1 MKRGIVIIISFLTV
15 LTFFTALSG
24 AEALKKDINKATIE
38 DLVKVKGIGQKR
50 AKLIVEFLQ
59 KRGGITDL
67 DELLQVKG
75 IGPKI
80 LDKIKEQFEVN
91 DSYKGDIYQKGEDST
106 YRSIKGM
113 GRTGKQNPS

>member
-1 MKRGIVIIISFLTV
+1 VKRGFVIIVSFLSFFVFLTV
-15 LTFFTALSG
+15 LTD
-24 AEALKKDINKATIE
+24 AETLKKDINKATIE
-38 DLVKVKGIGQKR
+38 DLVQVKGIGPKK
-50 AKLIVEFLQ
+50 AELIINFLQ
-59 KRGGITDL
+59 RRGRIYEL

-80 LDKIKEQFEVN
+80 LDKIKEHFYVKGS
-91 DSYKGDIYQKGEDST
+91 DKGDIYKKGEDST